1 MLENGQPRNHKGNLA
16 TGKLAHELVAVTV
29 RAIENGKV
37 APASAGFVDA
47 LELGSNPA
55 SFVLRSSQ
63 FHNANLFAFRFV
75 RTQHFF
81 GKIRADRVLAD
92 DLGGDPQNIGS

>member
-37 APASAGFVDA
+37 APAAAGFVDA

-55 SFVLRSSQ
+55 SFVLGSCQ
-63 FHNANLFAFRFV
+63 FHNTNLFALGFV
-75 RTQHFF
+75 RIQYFF
-81 GKIRADRVLAD
+81 GEIGTDRVLAD
-92 DLGGDPQNIGS
+92 DLGSDA